1 MEDLLVQEKALSDA
15 KQKIVELEKNI
26 ADLKT
31 LIQNSDKA
39 PVMASGWKAYAGPIA
54 IAVMTLIAL
63 LILLKLSKSQAKQSA
78 TLPKVPAQAA
88 QLFASLDL
96 NLGGPT
102 SAGAKNLNLPSAETL
117 KVKLNLVRAYIT
129 IEDFSAAQKSL
140 QEIVQIG
147 GSIDP
152 AIMIE
157 AQGLLAELSHRNN

>member
-39 PVMASGWKAYAGPIA
+39 PVIASGWKAYAGPIA

-63 LILLKLSKSQAKQSA
+63 FALLKLSKSQAKQSSV
-78 TLPKVPAQAA
+78 PQMPAQAA

-102 SAGAKNLNLPSAETL
+102 SAPSKNSDLPSVETL

-129 IEDFSAAQKSL
+129 IEDFSAAQVALKEVLAVSSQVDPEL
-140 QEIVQIG
+140 TIQAQALMAEIEQRQ
-147 GSIDP
+147 
-152 AIMIE
+152 A
-157 AQGLLAELSHRNN
+157 